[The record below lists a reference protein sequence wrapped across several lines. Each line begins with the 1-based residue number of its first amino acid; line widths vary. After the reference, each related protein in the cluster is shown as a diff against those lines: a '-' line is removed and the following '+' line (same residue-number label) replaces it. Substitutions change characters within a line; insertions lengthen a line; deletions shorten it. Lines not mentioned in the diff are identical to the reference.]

1 MKNIISLSKKLLAVL
16 LAVSALC
23 FTSCIEE
30 NDSDDEL
37 VLTASA
43 LNGVYK
49 SAYGDSYTI
58 IYPIIKYDDGGY
70 NTNGFTGTIVYTDFI
85 TNRII
90 YQITETDP
98 ANTSMPVGKFCVT
111 GFKGLSSTSCKFSNA
126 YKSGKPMYKD
136 SPTEAVNDFTDENGY
151 FGYFGEYAR
160 EPLF

>member
-30 NDSDDEL
+30 DDSDDEL
-37 VLTASA
+37 VLTAAA

-49 SAYGDSYTI
+49 SAFGDSYSI

-70 NTNGFTGTIVYTDFI
+70 NTGFSGTIVYTDFL
-85 TNRII
+85 TNRIV
-90 YQITETDP
+90 YQVTEAGS
-98 ANTSMPVGKFCVT
+98 ANTSQPVGKFCAT
-111 GFKGLSSTSCKFSNA
+111 GFKDLSSKSCKFSNA

-136 SPTEAVNDFTDENGY
+136 SVPEAVNEFTDESGY

>member
-37 VLTASA
+37 VLTAAA
-43 LNGVYK
+43 LNGIYR

-58 IYPIIKYDDGGY
+58 IDPIIKYDDGGY
-70 NTNGFTGTIVYTDFI
+70 NTNGFTGTIVYTDFM

-90 YQITETDP
+90 YQITKTDP
-98 ANTSMPVGKFCVT
+98 ANTLMPVGKFCAT
-111 GFKGLSSTSCKFSNA
+111 RFKDLSSESCKFSNA
-126 YKSGKPMYKD
+126 YKAGNSIFKN
-136 SPTEAVNDFTDENGY
+136 SATEAVNEFTDENGY

-160 EPLF
+160 NFNF